1 MTTISPDSADLDPQP
16 RANDRL
22 LGTALGRVA
31 RSAAEERER
40 WVLWVPVFIAAGIAV
55 YFGLESE
62 PPAWI
67 GAAGLAAA
75 ISARIA
81 LSRWSAP
88 AMAAACLAL
97 AFLGFA
103 AAQLRVALV
112 SAPTV
117 AREIGRANVQGCAC
131 QISLLPN
138 GYRVY
143 LDRLAIDGLPPEA
156 TPRRIRLRVV
166 GGSAAEHVGD
176 WVALTGTIGPISAP
190 VAPGAFDFQRDVYF
204 ERIGAVGF
212 AFGAPQPV
220 APREHVGFWDSLPCR
235 LSALR
240 LDISERIRT
249 VLPGDTGA
257 IAVALITGDQG
268 AISKPALQSMRDS
281 GLAHLLSISGLHI
294 GLVAAILFVTL
305 RRLLCLLPRVALHY
319 PIKKW
324 GAAAA
329 LVGTLFYML
338 LAGAPVPT
346 VRAYVMTSMFLLA
359 VMLDRTAISMPPVA
373 WAAVVV
379 LLATP
384 EELTGPSFQ
393 MSFAAVVALV
403 AAYEATQT
411 ARLRWRAE
419 SGWTRRASLYLAG
432 LIFTSLIATLATGPY
447 SIYHFNRLASYGV
460 LANMIAVPLTGL
472 WIMPWAVLATVLM
485 PFGAEHLALTPMG
498 WGIDAIIAIAEQTG
512 RQPGAVVVL
521 PTLPIAGLAVVTL
534 GGLWLCLWQRPWRFA
549 GVAVIALGAATIAL
563 TKAPDVLVADDGRL
577 FAIADPEGRLLLSS
591 DTDAFVADTWLRRSG
606 MNAVGDLPADGYGA
620 NGWLACDALGCIYTL
635 HGRTIAI
642 VQEPI
647 ALSED
652 CRAADIVVSLE
663 PVRVPCHAGTAVI
676 DRFDLWRN
684 GAYAIWVGDSG
695 TISIRSVREMRG
707 DRPWVIGPPDRE

>member
-1 MTTISPDSADLDPQP
+1 MTTISPESADLEPLP
-16 RANDRL
+16 RASRWSL
-22 LGTALGRVA
+22 RTAFGWVA

-40 WVLWVPVFIAAGIAV
+40 WILWVPVFIAVGIAV
-55 YFGLESE
+55 YFGLGSE
-62 PPAWI
+62 PPAWV

-75 ISARIA
+75 ILARIV
-81 LSRWSAP
+81 LNRWPVP

-103 AAQLRVALV
+103 AAQVRVATV

-117 AREIGRANVQGCAC
+117 AREIGRAIVQGRAC
-131 QISLLPN
+131 QISLLPK

-143 LDRLAIDGLPPEA
+143 LDRLAIDGMPPEE
-156 TPRRIRLRVV
+156 TPRRIRLRVA
-166 GGSAAEHVGD
+166 GDSAAEHVGD
-176 WVALTGTIGPISAP
+176 RVGLTATIGPISAP
-190 VAPGAFDFQRDVYF
+190 VAPGAFDFQRNVYF

-220 APREHVGFWDSLPCR
+220 APQDQAGFWDSLPCR

-240 LDISERIRT
+240 LDISERIRA

-305 RRLLCLLPRVALHY
+305 RRLLCLVPRVALHH

-346 VRAYVMTSMFLLA
+346 VRAYVMTSMFLVA

-379 LLATP
+379 LLASP

-393 MSFAAVVALV
+393 MSFAAVVALI

-419 SGWTRRASLYLAG
+419 SGWSRRAGLYLAG
-432 LIFTSLIATLATGPY
+432 LVITSLIATLATGPY

-460 LANMIAVPLTGL
+460 VANMIAVPLTGL

-498 WGIDAIIAIAEQTG
+498 WGIDGIIAIAELTA

-521 PTLPIAGLAVVTL
+521 PTLPIAGLSVITL
-534 GGLWLCLWQRPWRFA
+534 GGLWLCLWLRPWRLA
-549 GVAVIALGAATIAL
+549 GLAVIILGAASIAL

-591 DTDAFVADTWLRRSG
+591 DTDEFVADTWLRRSG
-606 MNAVGDLPADGYGA
+606 MNASGALPADGYGA
-620 NGWLACDALGCIYTL
+620 GGRLACDALGCIYAA
-635 HGRTIAI
+635 HGRTIA
-642 VQEPI
+642 VVRRPI

-652 CRAADIVVSLE
+652 CQVADVVVSLE
-663 PVRVPCHAGTAVI
+663 PVRTPCHARTVI

-684 GAYAIWVGDSG
+684 GAYAIWVGDGG
-695 TISIRSVREMRG
+695 TISIRSVRDMRG
-707 DRPWVIGPPDRE
+707 ERPWVIGPPDRE